1 MNSLKLFLVAGEPS
15 GDLHGSLL
23 IREIKKISPG
33 IKLVG
38 IGGKLMEEAGLTL
51 YENLASKAI
60 VGFWEVLKRIGY
72 FRQLYKKAIE
82 WVKEEKPN
90 ALVLIDYPGFNLR
103 LAKEAK
109 RLGFKVIYYI
119 SPQVWAWGTKRV
131 EILKEFVDE
140 IIVVFKFEEE
150 FYRELG
156 INVKFLGHPLLD
168 LITPD
173 IGEDA
178 FLKRY
183 GLSPNKKRI
192 FLMPGSRDG
201 EVERHL
207 PILLEA
213 IEGIYKNDREIEFLF
228 LKSPYLKKEI
238 KIPKGL
244 PIHIISGDNYN
255 AIFHS
260 HAGIVASGT
269 ATFESAVLGTP
280 FVIIYK
286 TSFLNYLILKPQV
299 KVPYIGIVNIIMGKE
314 IIPEFIQN
322 RCRPEIIRNTLEK
335 LLYEETYYKEV
346 KENLKRFHQKLGEKG
361 AARRAAEFIISKLS

>member
-1 MNSLKLFLVAGEPS
+1 
-15 GDLHGSLL
+15 
-23 IREIKKISPG
+23 
-33 IKLVG
+33 
-38 IGGKLMEEAGLTL
+38 MEKEGLTL

-60 VGFWEVLKRIGY
+60 VGFWEVLRKIGY
-72 FRQLYKKAIE
+72 FKELFKKTIE
-82 WVKEEKPN
+82 WVKEEKPD
-90 ALVLIDYPGFNLR
+90 ALILIDYPGFNLR

-131 EILKEFVDE
+131 KILKEFVDE
-140 IIVVFKFEEE
+140 IIVLFKFEEE
-150 FYRELG
+150 FYAKFG
-156 INVKFLGHPLLD
+156 INVKFVGHPLLD

-173 IGEDA
+173 IEEDA
-178 FLKRY
+178 FLKKY
-183 GLSPNKKRI
+183 GLPPDKKRV

-201 EVERHL
+201 EVIRHL
-207 PILLEA
+207 PILLKA
-213 IEGIYKNDREIEFLF
+213 IEGIYKNDRRIEFLF

-238 KIPKGL
+238 QIPKGL
-244 PIHIISGDNYN
+244 PIHVISGDNYN
-255 AIFHS
+255 AIYYS

-280 FVIIYK
+280 FLIIYK
-286 TSFLNYLILKPQV
+286 TSFLNYLILKPQI

-335 LLYEETYYKEV
+335 FLYDEGYYRKA
-346 KENLKRFHQKLGEKG
+346 KENLKRFRQELGEKG
-361 AARRAAEFIISKLS
+361 AARRAAEYILGKVA

>member
-23 IREIKKISPG
+23 IREIKRISPD

-38 IGGKLMEEAGLTL
+38 IGGKLMEGEGLTL
-51 YENLASKAI
+51 YEDLASKAI
-60 VGFWEVLKRIGY
+60 VGFWEVLRKIGY
-72 FRQLYKKAIE
+72 FRELFKKTIE
-82 WVKEEKPN
+82 LIKEEKPD
-90 ALVLIDYPGFNLR
+90 ALILIDYPGFNLR

-150 FYRELG
+150 FYRKFG
-156 INVKFLGHPLLD
+156 INVKFVGHPLLD
-168 LITPD
+168 LIAPD
-173 IGEDA
+173 MEEDA
-178 FLKRY
+178 FLKKY
-183 GLSPNKKRI
+183 GLSPDKKRV

-201 EVERHL
+201 EVRRHL

-213 IEGIYKNDREIEFLF
+213 IEGIYKNDKEVEFLF
-228 LKSPYLKKEI
+228 LKSPYLKREI
-238 KIPKGL
+238 QFPKGL
-244 PIHIISGDNYN
+244 PIHVISGDNYN
-255 AIFHS
+255 AIYHS

-280 FVIIYK
+280 FVIIYR
-286 TSFLNYLILKPQV
+286 TSFLNYLILRPQI

-322 RCRPEIIRNTLEK
+322 RCRPEIIQKALEK
-335 LLYEETYYKEV
+335 LLYDETYYKEV
-346 KENLKRFHQKLGEKG
+346 KENLKRFYHKLGEKG
-361 AARRAAEFIISKLS
+361 AVKRAAEFIISKLS